1 MDLEMA
7 DKLADDKNSY
17 NNLRTIVT
25 LLPYLWPK
33 NSLEI
38 KYRIVIALTF
48 LFAAKGVTVGIPFIY
63 KLVIDT
69 ITQSL
74 SALIV
79 IPIGLIIA
87 YGVARLLAQTFGEL
101 RDAIFAKVGQR
112 AVRDAGFKTFRH
124 LHKLS
129 LRFHLDRQTGG
140 LTRSVERGTK
150 GISFLLNF
158 MLFSIIPTLLEILM
172 VCIIMGAL
180 FNIWFAIVTFV
191 TIAGYIYWTLGV
203 TEWRLKF
210 RRKMN
215 EMDNEASTKA
225 IDSLLNYET
234 VKYFNNEVHEGKR
247 FDEALS
253 SYEEAAV
260 KSQVSLSTLNIG
272 QGLIISSGI
281 TVLMIM
287 AGFGVQDKTMTLG
300 DFVLVNSYLIQ
311 LFIPLNFLGF
321 VYREVKQSL
330 IDMEDMFRLTG
341 EKIEVRD
348 LKNAEAFNFR
358 GGKLKFSNVSF
369 DYNENRR
376 ILDNV
381 SFELPAGKTLAIVG
395 PSGSGKSTIARLIY
409 RFYDVTSG
417 RIILDDQSIDEVTQ
431 DSLRQQIGIVPQDT
445 VLFNDS
451 IYYNIAYG
459 RPDASPSE
467 IEAASNLA
475 SIGEFISSL
484 PDGYN
489 TKVGERGL
497 KLSGGEKQRIA
508 IARTILK
515 DPGILIFDEATS
527 ALDSRTEKEIQTA
540 FSQISENKTTIIIAH
555 RLSTVVNA
563 DNIIVLNNGKVVES
577 GSHEH
582 LLQVHGLYEN
592 MWKRQLEKEGQED

>member
-348 LKNAEAFNFR
+348 LKNAAPFNFR

-369 DYNENRR
+369 NYNENRR

-540 FSQISENKTTIIIAH
+540 FSQVSENKTTIIIAH

-582 LLQVHGLYEN
+582 LLQARGLYEN
-592 MWKRQLEKEGQED
+592 MWKRQLEKEEQEY

>member
-38 KYRIVIALTF
+38 KYRIVIALAF

-358 GGKLKFSNVSF
+358 GGKLKFCNVSF

-540 FSQISENKTTIIIAH
+540 FSQVSENKTTIIIAH

-563 DNIIVLNNGKVVES
+563 DNIIVLNNGKVAES

-582 LLQVHGLYEN
+582 LLQAHGLYEN
-592 MWKRQLEKEGQED
+592 MWKRQLEKEEQED

>member
-369 DYNENRR
+369 NYNENRR

-540 FSQISENKTTIIIAH
+540 FSQVSENKTTIIIAH

-582 LLQVHGLYEN
+582 LLQARGLYEN
-592 MWKRQLEKEGQED
+592 MWKRQLEKEEQEY

>member
-1 MDLEMA
+1 MA

-33 NSLEI
+33 DSLEI
-38 KYRIVIALTF
+38 KYRILIALTF
-48 LFAAKGVTVGIPFIY
+48 LFAAKGVTVVIPFIY

-191 TIAGYIYWTLGV
+191 TISGYIYWTLGV

-281 TVLMIM
+281 TLLMIM

-348 LKNAEAFNFR
+348 LKNAEPFNFR

-417 RIILDDQSIDEVTQ
+417 SIILDDQSINEVTQ

-467 IEAASNLA
+467 IEAAANLA
-475 SIGEFISSL
+475 SIGEFILSL

-540 FSQISENKTTIIIAH
+540 FSQVSENKTTIIIAH

-592 MWKRQLEKEGQED
+592 MWKRQLEKEEQQD

>member
-38 KYRIVIALTF
+38 KYRIVIALAF

-281 TVLMIM
+281 TLLMIM

-369 DYNENRR
+369 NYNENRR

-417 RIILDDQSIDEVTQ
+417 RIIIDDQSINEVTQ

-540 FSQISENKTTIIIAH
+540 FSQVSENKTTIIIAH

-592 MWKRQLEKEGQED
+592 MWKRQLEQEGQED

>member
-1 MDLEMA
+1 MA

-210 RRKMN
+210 KRKMN

-281 TVLMIM
+281 TVLMII

-348 LKNAEAFNFR
+348 LKNAEDFNFR

-417 RIILDDQSIDEVTQ
+417 SIILDDQSINEVTQ

-467 IEAASNLA
+467 IEAAANLA
-475 SIGEFISSL
+475 SIGDFISSL

-540 FSQISENKTTIIIAH
+540 FSQVSENKTTIIIAH

-592 MWKRQLEKEGQED
+592 MWKRQLEKEGQQD

>member
-1 MDLEMA
+1 MA

-17 NNLRTIVT
+17 NNLRTVVT

-33 NSLEI
+33 DSHEI
-38 KYRIVIALTF
+38 KYRILIALTF
-48 LFAAKGVTVGIPFIY
+48 LFAAKGVTVVIPFIY

-191 TIAGYIYWTLGV
+191 TISGYIYWTLGV

-348 LKNAEAFNFR
+348 LKNAEPFNFR
-358 GGKLKFSNVSF
+358 GGTLKFSNVSF

-467 IEAASNLA
+467 IEAAANLA
-475 SIGEFISSL
+475 SIGEFVSSL

-540 FSQISENKTTIIIAH
+540 FSQVSENKTTIIIAH

-592 MWKRQLEKEGQED
+592 MWKRQLEKEGQQG

>member
-1 MDLEMA
+1 
-7 DKLADDKNSY
+7 
-17 NNLRTIVT
+17 
-25 LLPYLWPK
+25 
-33 NSLEI
+33 
-38 KYRIVIALTF
+38 
-48 LFAAKGVTVGIPFIY
+48 
-63 KLVIDT
+63 
-69 ITQSL
+69 
-74 SALIV
+74 
-79 IPIGLIIA
+79 
-87 YGVARLLAQTFGEL
+87 
-101 RDAIFAKVGQR
+101 
-112 AVRDAGFKTFRH
+112 
-124 LHKLS
+124 
-129 LRFHLDRQTGG
+129 
-140 LTRSVERGTK
+140 
-150 GISFLLNF
+150 

-253 SYEEAAV
+253 SYEEAAI

-321 VYREVKQSL
+321 VYREDKQSL

-341 EKIEVRD
+341 EYIEVRD
-348 LKNAEAFNFR
+348 LKNAEAFKFR

-540 FSQISENKTTIIIAH
+540 FSQVSENKTTIIIAH

-582 LLQVHGLYEN
+582 LLQAHGLYEN
-592 MWKRQLEKEGQED
+592 MWNRQLEKEEQED

>member
-7 DKLADDKNSY
+7 DKLADDKNNY

-87 YGVARLLAQTFGEL
+87 YGVARLLAQSFGEL

-369 DYNENRR
+369 NYNENRR

-467 IEAASNLA
+467 IEAAANLA
-475 SIGEFISSL
+475 SIGEFILSL

-540 FSQISENKTTIIIAH
+540 FSQVSENKTTIIIAH

-582 LLQVHGLYEN
+582 LLQVRGLYEN

>member
-1 MDLEMA
+1 MA

-369 DYNENRR
+369 NYNENRR

-540 FSQISENKTTIIIAH
+540 FSQVSENKTTIIIAH

-582 LLQVHGLYEN
+582 LLQVRGLYEN

>member
-1 MDLEMA
+1 MA

-38 KYRIVIALTF
+38 KYRIVIALAF

-225 IDSLLNYET
+225 IDSLLN
-234 VKYFNNEVHEGKR
+234 
-247 FDEALS
+247 L
-253 SYEEAAV
+253 
-260 KSQVSLSTLNIG
+260 
-272 QGLIISSGI
+272 
-281 TVLMIM
+281 
-287 AGFGVQDKTMTLG
+287 
-300 DFVLVNSYLIQ
+300 
-311 LFIPLNFLGF
+311 
-321 VYREVKQSL
+321 SL
-330 IDMEDMFRLTG
+330 IH
-341 EKIEVRD
+341 I
-348 LKNAEAFNFR
+348 
-358 GGKLKFSNVSF
+358 
-369 DYNENRR
+369 
-376 ILDNV
+376 
-381 SFELPAGKTLAIVG
+381 
-395 PSGSGKSTIARLIY
+395 
-409 RFYDVTSG
+409 
-417 RIILDDQSIDEVTQ
+417 
-431 DSLRQQIGIVPQDT
+431 
-445 VLFNDS
+445 
-451 IYYNIAYG
+451 
-459 RPDASPSE
+459 
-467 IEAASNLA
+467 
-475 SIGEFISSL
+475 
-484 PDGYN
+484 
-489 TKVGERGL
+489 
-497 KLSGGEKQRIA
+497 
-508 IARTILK
+508 
-515 DPGILIFDEATS
+515 
-527 ALDSRTEKEIQTA
+527 
-540 FSQISENKTTIIIAH
+540 
-555 RLSTVVNA
+555 
-563 DNIIVLNNGKVVES
+563 
-577 GSHEH
+577 
-582 LLQVHGLYEN
+582 
-592 MWKRQLEKEGQED
+592 

>member
-1 MDLEMA
+1 M
-7 DKLADDKNSY
+7 
-17 NNLRTIVT
+17 
-25 LLPYLWPK
+25 
-33 NSLEI
+33 
-38 KYRIVIALTF
+38 
-48 LFAAKGVTVGIPFIY
+48 
-63 KLVIDT
+63 IDT

-348 LKNAEAFNFR
+348 LRNAEA
-358 GGKLKFSNVSF
+358 VS
-369 DYNENRR
+369 YTH
-376 ILDNV
+376 LT
-381 SFELPAGKTLAIVG
+381 LP
-395 PSGSGKSTIARLIY
+395 
-409 RFYDVTSG
+409 
-417 RIILDDQSIDEVTQ
+417 
-431 DSLRQQIGIVPQDT
+431 
-445 VLFNDS
+445 
-451 IYYNIAYG
+451 
-459 RPDASPSE
+459 
-467 IEAASNLA
+467 
-475 SIGEFISSL
+475 
-484 PDGYN
+484 
-489 TKVGERGL
+489 TK
-497 KLSGGEKQRIA
+497 A
-508 IARTILK
+508 
-515 DPGILIFDEATS
+515 
-527 ALDSRTEKEIQTA
+527 
-540 FSQISENKTTIIIAH
+540 
-555 RLSTVVNA
+555 
-563 DNIIVLNNGKVVES
+563 
-577 GSHEH
+577 
-582 LLQVHGLYEN
+582 
-592 MWKRQLEKEGQED
+592 